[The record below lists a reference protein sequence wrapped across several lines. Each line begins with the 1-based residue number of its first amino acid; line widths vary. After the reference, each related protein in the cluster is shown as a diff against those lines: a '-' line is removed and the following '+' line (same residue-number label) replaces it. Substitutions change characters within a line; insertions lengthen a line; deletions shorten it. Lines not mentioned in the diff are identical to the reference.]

1 VTTQTDHAP
10 SAGSHA
16 VVIGGSMAGLLAGRV
31 LAEHFDR
38 VTIVERDRFPLGA
51 EFRSGV
57 PQARHAHILLARGR
71 MILEQ
76 FFPTLMADLLA
87 AGVPVLDTSADLKF
101 LNPIGWLPRYRSNL
115 SFFSCSRI
123 LLEWT
128 VRQQLARYAGVRFAE
143 GCDVVG
149 LLPDAQND
157 VAGVRV
163 RSRDQTNAGPPDVQ
177 ELSADLVVDA
187 SGRSSRTPD
196 WLQALG
202 YPRAQETV
210 INAFLGYASRV
221 YARPSGVSHDWQAL
235 WLATRPPTLLRGGV
249 IFPLEGE
256 RWMVTLV
263 GAARDYPPTDE
274 AGFLA
279 FARSLASPLLYE
291 AISAAQP
298 LSPIHGYQRTENYQ
312 HHYERLARWPEN
324 FVVIGDAVCAFN
336 PVYGQGM
343 TVAALSAQTLDQ
355 ALRAY
360 RRRGA
365 HGDLRGLARH
375 VQRQLAKGNTTPW
388 LMATGED
395 FRYPATEGGHP
406 DRLTRLTHWYMDRVL
421 LLCAEKVDVYNAFA
435 SVLHMLKPPSA
446 LFRPRI
452 LFQVLRYRAQERR
465 ALSAAS

>member
-1 VTTQTDHAP
+1 MTRPADHAP

-16 VVIGGSMAGLLAGRV
+16 IVIGGSMAGLLAARV
-31 LAEHFDR
+31 LTEHFDR
-38 VTIVERDRFPLGA
+38 VTIIERDRLPIA
-51 EFRSGV
+51 PEFRSGV
-57 PQARHAHILLARGR
+57 PQARHAHLLLVRGR

-76 FFPTLMADLLA
+76 FFPTLTADLLA
-87 AGVPVLDTSADLKF
+87 AGVPVLDTTADLQF
-101 LNPIGWLPRYRSNL
+101 LNPVGWLPRFRSDL
-115 SFFSCSRI
+115 SIFSCSRV

-143 GCDVVG
+143 RCDVIE
-149 LLPDAQND
+149 LLPDAHNSG

-163 RSRDQTNAGPPDVQ
+163 RSRDQANAEQSGTQ
-177 ELSADLVVDA
+177 ELHADLVVDA
-187 SGRSSRTPD
+187 SGRSSHTPD

-235 WLATRPPTLLRGGV
+235 WIATRPPALLRGGV
-249 IFPLEGE
+249 IFPMEQD

-291 AISAAQP
+291 AITAAEP
-298 LSPIHGYQRTENYQ
+298 LSPIYGYQRTENCL
-312 HHYERLARWPEN
+312 HHYERLGSWPEN
-324 FVVIGDAVCAFN
+324 FVVLGDAVCAFN

-343 TVAALSAQTLDQ
+343 TVAAVSALTLDQ
-355 ALRAY
+355 ALRAQ
-360 RRRGA
+360 RRGA
-365 HGDLRGLARH
+365 QGDGRGLARQ
-375 VQRQLAKGNTTPW
+375 VQRQLAKQNAVPW

-421 LLCAEKVDVYNAFA
+421 LLCAERADVYRTFA
-435 SVLHMLKPPSA
+435 SVLHMLNPPGV

-452 LFQVLRYRAQERR
+452 LLKVLAYRAQERR
-465 ALSAAS
+465 ALSPAR

>member
-1 VTTQTDHAP
+1 
-10 SAGSHA
+10 
-16 VVIGGSMAGLLAGRV
+16 MAGLLAGRV

-38 VTIVERDRFPLGA
+38 VTIVERDRFPSGP

-76 FFPTLMADLLA
+76 FFPTLMTELLA

-101 LNPIGWLPRYRSNL
+101 LNPVGWLPRYRSDL

-143 GCDVVG
+143 GCDVIA
-149 LLPDAQND
+149 LLPDAQNG

-163 RSRDQTNAGPPDVQ
+163 RSRGQANAGPSEPYD
-177 ELSADLVVDA
+177 LHADLVVDA

-221 YARPSGVSHDWQAL
+221 YARPSGAAHDWRAL
-235 WLATRPPTLLRGGV
+235 WIATRPPALLRGGV
-249 IFPLEGE
+249 IFPLEGD

-279 FARSLASPLLYE
+279 FAGSLASPQLYE

-298 LSPIHGYQRTENYQ
+298 LSPIHGYQRTENCL

-343 TVAALSAQTLDQ
+343 TVAALSALTLDQ

-360 RRRGA
+360 QRRGA
-365 HGDLRGLARH
+365 GDRRGLAQQ

-406 DRLTRLTHWYMDRVL
+406 DRMTRLTHWYMDRVL
-421 LLCAEKVDVYNAFA
+421 LLCAEKVDVYSAFA

-446 LFRPRI
+446 LFRPSI

-465 ALSAAS
+465 ALSPAS